1 MRRAEPAGY
10 QKDYGYERQPGDG
23 LNNELNNQPIVRKQS
38 PPRKPMRNSIKN
50 NSEVPDQG
58 NPPQPANENHPL
70 SHAHSKDRLRVAKG
84 MPSRKP
90 PTRQSSSGN
99 LINVD
104 DDNDD
109 NTDYEITVTTNDL
122 RHVRQSPITVQ
133 QTNITT
139 PPKVKGHEGS
149 KVKRLTKDEVKVK
162 EDKKLSEQKS
172 KIVFK
177 VPDPNATKPTPL
189 PDITEPVNNKK
200 QPPTYTGNSPP
211 KPKQSIGSDLLGQFK
226 SARENAVR
234 SAAKKQDRA
243 LKSVVAL
250 TRMGRTPSPTKK
262 KPQPEN
268 LPDKNADRIINSK
281 STKNHEI
288 YEKSKPK
295 ANRASPVE
303 SSRTSV
309 LSSSTVTGRKEES
322 DGSGRRERRDDRRGR
337 SHGRSRDDHDRR
349 DHGSP
354 SRRRGRSRSRD
365 REIEPRER
373 SREREL
379 DRDERA
385 RKSQRDIYHRAVS
398 PYKHHPEDPPYP
410 RREPP
415 YPRSRDPRSDEPDWV
430 EEFRRRRANDDD
442 HVTRRA
448 WVNDPRWKDKR
459 REFDI
464 NEYERD
470 VRKATSYNSDFEQ
483 PQRKQMFPSKLM
495 AKGNPPPGRK
505 HPGGNPR
512 GNNDWMRDLK
522 ENNKKAA
529 KNRFR

>member
-226 SARENAVR
+226 SA
-234 SAAKKQDRA
+234 
-243 LKSVVAL
+243 
-250 TRMGRTPSPTKK
+250 
-262 KPQPEN
+262 
-268 LPDKNADRIINSK
+268 
-281 STKNHEI
+281 
-288 YEKSKPK
+288 
-295 ANRASPVE
+295 
-303 SSRTSV
+303 
-309 LSSSTVTGRKEES
+309 
-322 DGSGRRERRDDRRGR
+322 
-337 SHGRSRDDHDRR
+337 
-349 DHGSP
+349 
-354 SRRRGRSRSRD
+354 
-365 REIEPRER
+365 
-373 SREREL
+373 
-379 DRDERA
+379 
-385 RKSQRDIYHRAVS
+385 
-398 PYKHHPEDPPYP
+398 
-410 RREPP
+410 
-415 YPRSRDPRSDEPDWV
+415 
-430 EEFRRRRANDDD
+430 
-442 HVTRRA
+442 
-448 WVNDPRWKDKR
+448 
-459 REFDI
+459 
-464 NEYERD
+464 
-470 VRKATSYNSDFEQ
+470 
-483 PQRKQMFPSKLM
+483 
-495 AKGNPPPGRK
+495 
-505 HPGGNPR
+505 
-512 GNNDWMRDLK
+512 
-522 ENNKKAA
+522 
-529 KNRFR
+529 